1 MILYYLH
8 TNFNLG
14 TEMIMMIGTD
24 PNKVGLGTGL
34 TAEITAV
41 KETLNMNIEMK
52 GLDHLRSHALMGIQ
66 GLGLVTDTGL
76 GHVTDTGLGHV
87 TDTGLGH
94 VTDAGIDHVTGQQI
108 IISGEEALDP
118 GMYIV

>member
-1 MILYYLH
+1 MILYYLQ

-24 PNKVGLGTGL
+24 PNKVDLGTGL
-34 TAEITAV
+34 TAEIQEITAV

-87 TDTGLGH
+87 TD
-94 VTDAGIDHVTGQQI
+94 VGIDHVTGQQI
-108 IISGEEALDP
+108 IISGEDVLDP